1 MHLGKRLNVR
11 REVSCIEAALKD
23 LANART
29 LSMTSSLHASHDLTR
44 REERASIL
52 ATSGG
57 SPGMLVASQYQ
68 NITSSKGLWKFKP
81 IPIIPKKM
89 VWVGEGIT
97 WIVTQKLEIDIFL
110 DCFHG

>member
-1 MHLGKRLNVR
+1 MDLGKRLNVR

-23 LANART
+23 LAHART
-29 LSMTSSLHASHDLTR
+29 LSMTSSLHASHDLAR

-81 IPIIPKKM
+81 IPIIPQKWCG
-89 VWVGEGIT
+89 WVGKGIT
-97 WIVTQKLEIDIFL
+97 WIVTQKLEIYIF
-110 DCFHG
+110 